1 MKAALI
7 TCLAASLARYV
18 SAETLLRST
27 DLMHDRADG
36 PAHQGAGGNQAA
48 HGTAYLSDE
57 DPTAVVQ
64 VKATAAKSKSIVS
77 AGKLTDAD
85 LKDIMGD
92 KYGRSFK
99 VVLQSADGKEVGFL
113 SGTFDNG
120 QPKLNP
126 LNFIP
131 PTNKVYETTIIVND
145 TDTKAM
151 DQQLNNIDYHDALSM
166 VDYHYGDYY
175 IHFTNEA
182 RKLNGWINGTIQPD
196 NYGYRWGYK
205 YV

>member
-7 TCLAASLARYV
+7 TCLAASLASYV

-27 DLMHDRADG
+27 DLIHDRTDG
-36 PAHQGAGGNQAA
+36 PARQGAGGNQAA

-57 DPTAVVQ
+57 DPTAVVE
-64 VKATAAKSKSIVS
+64 VKATATKSKNIVS

-99 VVLQSADGKEVGFL
+99 VVLQDGNGKEVGFL

-131 PTNKVYETTIIVND
+131 STNKVYETTIIVND
-145 TDTKAM
+145 TDTKVM

-182 RKLNGWINGTIQPD
+182 RKLNGWINGTIQPT